1 MSSILAD
8 YQYTLD
14 FYKNIE
20 ENCQINELDKSIIEK
35 INRLSNR
42 VGAPSYQKT
51 PVFKRVPY
59 HYKKMKKENTSNE
72 DWEAMRNFK
81 KTTLKKNTE
90 GIAAQM
96 DKIRSN
102 LNKLTDTTYDTV
114 LDNIQCIVKEIIT
127 ENNIDCLEKIG
138 ECIFEIGSFH
148 KFWSSVYAKLY
159 KNLIDMF
166 PIMKNICVKNFENF
180 KSIFDV
186 INYIDASEDYNLYCE
201 YNKENEKRRAL
212 SNFLVICASYD
223 IIDKIDMQ
231 NIIIDFIEQVKRD
244 ISENDKIN
252 HVEEI
257 VQNISIMLL
266 SGKSFLRKLD
276 KWDTMIIEIG
286 AFSKMNPKLYPS
298 LTNKIVFK
306 FMDLVDDLED

>member
-1 MSSILAD
+1 
-8 YQYTLD
+8 
-14 FYKNIE
+14 
-20 ENCQINELDKSIIEK
+20 
-35 INRLSNR
+35 
-42 VGAPSYQKT
+42 
-51 PVFKRVPY
+51 
-59 HYKKMKKENTSNE
+59 
-72 DWEAMRNFK
+72 
-81 KTTLKKNTE
+81 
-90 GIAAQM
+90 
-96 DKIRSN
+96 
-102 LNKLTDTTYDTV
+102 
-114 LDNIQCIVKEIIT
+114 
-127 ENNIDCLEKIG
+127 
-138 ECIFEIGSFH
+138 
-148 KFWSSVYAKLY
+148 
-159 KNLIDMF
+159 
-166 PIMKNICVKNFENF
+166 MKNICVKNFENF

-223 IIDKIDMQ
+223 IIDKTDMQ
-231 NIIIDFIEQVKRD
+231 NIIIDFIEQVKKD
-244 ISENDKIN
+244 ISEKDKTN

-276 KWDTMIIEIG
+276 KWDTVIVEIS